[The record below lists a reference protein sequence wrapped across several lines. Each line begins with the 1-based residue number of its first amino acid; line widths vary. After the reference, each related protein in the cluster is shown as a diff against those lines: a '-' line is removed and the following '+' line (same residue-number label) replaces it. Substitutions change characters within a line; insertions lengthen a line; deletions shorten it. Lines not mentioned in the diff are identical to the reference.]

1 MEAFFLREAKEAD
14 GGDEGGGGGDVAA
27 AGGVFTTFLTFGTV
41 LVFFRPRPLSEN
53 AKNTHTLLNN
63 ASKDLVQVGT
73 SGSHSSKI
81 KALCLMKL
89 SYTSA
94 SMLQYFWNM
103 KTCSFFSF
111 R

>member
-81 KALCLMKL
+81 KA
-89 SYTSA
+89 

-103 KTCSFFSF
+103 KTCSFFFSINNFSF
-111 R
+111 LLAMQ

>member
-1 MEAFFLREAKEAD
+1 MEAFFLSEAKEAVSAPAAGD
-14 GGDEGGGGGDVAA
+14 GGEGGGGGGDADDAA
-27 AGGVFTTFLTFGTV
+27 AGDGAAEVFPTFLTFDTV
-41 LVFFRPRPLSEN
+41 LVVVFFRPRPLSEN

-89 SYTSA
+89 SYT
-94 SMLQYFWNM
+94 
-103 KTCSFFSF
+103 
-111 R
+111 